1 MRGFEPRHRA
11 FSTWVDHISFGFDIV
26 EAIRPAKV
34 VELGA
39 YNGMSYFIFCQSM
52 IENDIDGLCYAVD
65 TWGGDD
71 HTGDYDESI
80 FESVRTHAREQYRGI
95 SYLMRMLFNDAVG
108 HFEDESVDLLHIDG
122 LHTYDAVQEDFTNW
136 YPKVRPGG
144 IILFHDIDARQ
155 SDFGVWKYWAE
166 LEQQHETF
174 AFHHG
179 FGLGVLRKPGGP
191 VAAEAHPLIDLL
203 FNGTKQEH
211 HKLRQLYI
219 YNSEYIEAR
228 NKARKVKWRANH
240 GGDGKGRGQR
250 ENVHNE
256 QPAPADET
264 EKPEQANQGEE
275 INPG

>member
-1 MRGFEPRHRA
+1 MRGFQPLRRA
-11 FSTWVDHISFGFDIV
+11 FSTWMDHISFGYDLV
-26 EAIRPAKV
+26 EAIRPKRL

-39 YNGMSYFIFCQSM
+39 YNGMSYFVFCQSM
-52 IENDIDGLCYAVD
+52 IENNIDGLCYAVD

-80 FESVRTHAREQYRGI
+80 FEEVRHHARDNYRGI
-95 SYLMRMLFNDAVG
+95 SYLMRMLFNDAVH
-108 HFEDESVDLLHIDG
+108 HFEDDSIDLLHIDG
-122 LHTYDAVQEDFTNW
+122 LHTYEAVQEDFTNW

-166 LEQQHETF
+166 LEAKYYTF

-191 VAAEAHPLIDLL
+191 DTDLDHPLMDIMFHGDE
-203 FNGTKQEH
+203 QEQ
-211 HKLRQLYI
+211 HKLRQIYI

-228 NKARKVKWRANH
+228 NKAKRLKWKPNH
-240 GGDGKGRGQR
+240 GADGKKKSDNGPR
-250 ENVHNE
+250 ER
-256 QPAPADET
+256 PA
-264 EKPEQANQGEE
+264 EK
-275 INPG
+275 

>member
-1 MRGFEPRHRA
+1 MRGFQPRHRA
-11 FSTWVDHISFGFDIV
+11 FSTWVDHTSFGYDLV
-26 EAIRPAKV
+26 EAVRPQKL

-39 YNGMSYFIFCQSM
+39 YNGMSYFVFCQSM
-52 IENDIDGLCYAVD
+52 IENNIDGLCYAVD

-80 FESVRTHAREQYRGI
+80 FEEVRHHARENYRGI
-95 SYLMRMLFNDAVG
+95 SYLMRMLFNDAVH
-108 HFEDESVDLLHIDG
+108 HFEDESIDLLHIDG

-166 LEQQHETF
+166 LEAQYDTF

-179 FGLGVLRKPGGP
+179 FGLGVLRKPGGETATP
-191 VAAEAHPLIDLL
+191 EHPLLDLL
-203 FNGTKQEH
+203 FSGDEQEH

-219 YNSEYIEAR
+219 YNSEYLEAR
-228 NKARKVKWRANH
+228 NQAKRLKWKPNH
-240 GGDGKGRGQR
+240 GADGKASRQENPRQR
-250 ENVHNE
+250 PAE
-256 QPAPADET
+256 Q
-264 EKPEQANQGEE
+264 G
-275 INPG
+275 